1 MQLGELVSGTPFV
14 CGPDATLAEVAEGM
28 QARDHGSAGVIE
40 GRELVGVI
48 TERDLV
54 RAVARRA
61 DLTIEP
67 VRAWMSVDPDV
78 FSPSVDVFEAAEWA
92 LESGYRHLPVVDGG
106 ELLGIVS
113 VRDLLAAV
121 LSELED

>member
-1 MQLGELVSGTPFV
+1 MQLGELVSGAPFV

-78 FSPSVDVFEAAEWA
+78 FSPSVDVFEAAEWV